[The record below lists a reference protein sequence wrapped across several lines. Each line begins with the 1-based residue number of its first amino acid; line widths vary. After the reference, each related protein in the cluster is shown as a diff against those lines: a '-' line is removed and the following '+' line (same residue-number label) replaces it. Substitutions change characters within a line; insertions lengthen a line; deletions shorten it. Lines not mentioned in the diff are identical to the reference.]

1 MEVSYFEASILLG
14 RSDPMLELKE
24 VSKSFYGKVIL
35 NNISFTVDHGEKAGI
50 IGSNGV
56 GKSTL
61 LKIIAG
67 QLHQDSG
74 EINTNASES
83 IGYLKQEFEILEEL
97 QSVTTFIKGYIGI
110 DKLEKRLNELQEEL
124 EGNESKIEEF
134 CAVQEK
140 YISLDG
146 YDFDYKLDNILNGLG
161 ILPDV
166 RERKIENLSGGQ
178 KSKIILAAVLLKGAD
193 LLLLDEPT
201 NNLDIRSIEWL
212 ESYLKSVNIPCLIV
226 SHDRRFLNAV
236 TTKTL
241 EINFFDRTLSSY
253 PGNYAQY
260 REFKV
265 TEEKRQLELYEAQ
278 QEQKK
283 ELRDSVRQKKDWA
296 SKGRKQGVKDN
307 DKYTRGYERDRS
319 SGLASKAKKIE
330 KQIEKLDKIERPRV
344 KKKLKININFSK
356 IKGSTLIHTEEL
368 ICGYP
373 DGFKTSPITLEVKF
387 GEKVIIIGENG
398 SGKSTFIKTLF
409 SSLEK
414 ISGTIE
420 IGTGLNIGYIS
431 QDTKID
437 TDQDLEHFVMSSIDE
452 EKLEDKSKVYTT
464 LAQFNFT
471 YEERQKKYAMLSP
484 GERTRAR
491 LAIFSLLDINALV
504 FDEPTNHLD
513 IEALESLE
521 EVISSFDGTV
531 IAISHDREFIGKV
544 HPDKMYK
551 MENGSLTKI

>member
-1 MEVSYFEASILLG
+1 
-14 RSDPMLELKE
+14 MLEHKE
-24 VSKSFYGKVIL
+24 VSKSFCGKVIL
-35 NNISFTVDHGEKAGI
+35 SNISFTVDYGEKAGI

-61 LKIIAG
+61 LKIIAR

-74 EINTNASES
+74 EINTNTLES
-83 IGYLKQEFEILEEL
+83 IGYLKQEFEIPEESL
-97 QSVTTFIKGYIGI
+97 SVTSFIKWYIGI

-124 EGNESKIEEF
+124 EKNESNIEEF

-140 YISLDG
+140 YIRLDG
-146 YDFDYKLDNILNGLG
+146 YNFDYKLDNILNGLG
-161 ILPDV
+161 ILPVV
-166 RERKIENLSGGQ
+166 RNKKIKDLSGGQ

-201 NNLDIRSIEWL
+201 NNLDIKSIVWL
-212 ESYLKSVNIPCLIV
+212 EGYLKSVNMPCLIV

-260 REFKV
+260 REFK
-265 TEEKRQLELYEAQ
+265 EAKEKRQLELYEAQ
-278 QEQKK
+278 QEKKK
-283 ELRDSVRQKKDWA
+283 ELQDSIRQKKDWA

-319 SGLASKAKKIE
+319 SGLASKARKIE

-356 IKGSTLIHTEEL
+356 IKGSTMIYAKEL

-373 DGFKTSPITLEVKF
+373 NGFKTSPITFDVKF
-387 GEKVIIIGENG
+387 GEKVIIVGENG

-409 SSLEK
+409 SNLEK
-414 ISGTIE
+414 ISGTMD

-437 TDQDLEHFVMSSIDE
+437 TDQDLEQFIIESIDE

-491 LAIFSLLDINALV
+491 LVIFSLLDINVLV

-513 IEALESLE
+513 IEALEALE

-531 IAISHDREFIGKV
+531 IAISHDREFIGRV
-544 HPDKMYK
+544 HPDKIYK
-551 MENGSLTKI
+551 MENGNLTKI

>member
-1 MEVSYFEASILLG
+1 
-14 RSDPMLELKE
+14 MLELKE
-24 VSKSFYGKVIL
+24 VSKSFGGKVIL
-35 NNISFTVDHGEKAGI
+35 SNISFTVDHGEKAGI

-61 LKIIAG
+61 LKIIAR

-74 EINTNASES
+74 EINTNTLES
-83 IGYLKQEFEILEEL
+83 IGYLKQEFEIPEESL
-97 QSVTTFIKGYIGI
+97 SVTSFIKWYIGI

-124 EGNESKIEEF
+124 EKNESNIEEF

-140 YISLDG
+140 YIRLDG
-146 YDFDYKLDNILNGLG
+146 YNFDYKLDNILNGLG
-161 ILPDV
+161 ILPVV
-166 RERKIENLSGGQ
+166 RNKKIKDLSGGQ

-201 NNLDIRSIEWL
+201 NNLDIKSIEWL
-212 ESYLKSVNIPCLIV
+212 EGYLKSVNMPCLIV

-260 REFKV
+260 REFK
-265 TEEKRQLELYEAQ
+265 EAKEKRQLELYEAQ
-278 QEQKK
+278 QEKKK
-283 ELRDSVRQKKDWA
+283 ELQDSIRQKKDWA

-319 SGLASKAKKIE
+319 SGLASKARKIE

-356 IKGSTLIHTEEL
+356 IKGSTMIYAKEL

-373 DGFKTSPITLEVKF
+373 NGFKTSPITFEVKF
-387 GEKVIIIGENG
+387 GEKVIIVGKNG

-409 SSLEK
+409 SNLEK
-414 ISGTIE
+414 ISGTMD

-437 TDQDLEHFVMSSIDE
+437 TDQDLEQFIIGSIDE

-491 LAIFSLLDINALV
+491 LVIFSLLDINVLV

-513 IEALESLE
+513 IEALEALE

-531 IAISHDREFIGKV
+531 MAISHDREFIGRV
-544 HPDKMYK
+544 HPDKIYK
-551 MENGSLTKI
+551 MDNGNLTKI

>member
-1 MEVSYFEASILLG
+1 
-14 RSDPMLELKE
+14 MLELKE
-24 VSKSFYGKVIL
+24 VSKSFCRKVIL
-35 NNISFTVDHGEKAGI
+35 SNISFTVDYGEKAGI

-61 LKIIAG
+61 LKIIAR

-74 EINTNASES
+74 EINTNTLES
-83 IGYLKQEFEILEEL
+83 IGYLKQEFEIPEESL
-97 QSVTTFIKGYIGI
+97 SVTSFIKWYIGI

-124 EGNESKIEEF
+124 EKNESNIEEF

-140 YISLDG
+140 YIRLDG
-146 YDFDYKLDNILNGLG
+146 YNFDYKLDNILNGLG
-161 ILPDV
+161 ILPVV
-166 RERKIENLSGGQ
+166 RNKKIKDLSGGQ

-201 NNLDIRSIEWL
+201 NNLDIKSIEWL
-212 ESYLKSVNIPCLIV
+212 EGYLKSVNMPCLIV

-260 REFKV
+260 REFK
-265 TEEKRQLELYEAQ
+265 EAKEKRQLELYEAQ
-278 QEQKK
+278 QEKKK
-283 ELRDSVRQKKDWA
+283 ELQDSIRQKKDWA

-319 SGLASKAKKIE
+319 SGLASKARKIE

-356 IKGSTLIHTEEL
+356 IKGSTMIYAKEL

-373 DGFKTSPITLEVKF
+373 NGFKTSPITFEVKF
-387 GEKVIIIGENG
+387 GEKVIIVGKNG

-409 SSLEK
+409 SNLEK
-414 ISGTIE
+414 ISGTMD

-437 TDQDLEHFVMSSIDE
+437 TDQDLEQFIIGSIDE

-491 LAIFSLLDINALV
+491 LVIFSLLDINVLV

-513 IEALESLE
+513 IEALEALE

-531 IAISHDREFIGKV
+531 IAISHDREFIGRV
-544 HPDKMYK
+544 HPDKIYK
-551 MENGSLTKI
+551 MDNGNLTKI

>member
-1 MEVSYFEASILLG
+1 
-14 RSDPMLELKE
+14 MLELKE
-24 VSKSFYGKVIL
+24 VSKSFCGKVIL
-35 NNISFTVDHGEKAGI
+35 SNISFTVDYGEKAGI

-61 LKIIAG
+61 LKIIAR

-74 EINTNASES
+74 EINTNTLES
-83 IGYLKQEFEILEEL
+83 IGYLKQEFEIPEESL
-97 QSVTTFIKGYIGI
+97 SVTSFIKWYIGI

-124 EGNESKIEEF
+124 EKNESNIEEF

-140 YISLDG
+140 YIRLDG
-146 YDFDYKLDNILNGLG
+146 YNFDYKLDNILNGLG
-161 ILPDV
+161 ILPVV
-166 RERKIENLSGGQ
+166 RNKKIKDLSGGQ

-201 NNLDIRSIEWL
+201 NNLDIKSIEWL
-212 ESYLKSVNIPCLIV
+212 EGYLKSVNMPCLIV

-260 REFKV
+260 REFK
-265 TEEKRQLELYEAQ
+265 EAKEKRQLELYEAQ
-278 QEQKK
+278 QEKKK
-283 ELRDSVRQKKDWA
+283 ELQDSIRQKKDWA

-319 SGLASKAKKIE
+319 SGLASKARKIE

-356 IKGSTLIHTEEL
+356 IKGSTMIYAKEL

-373 DGFKTSPITLEVKF
+373 NGFKTSPITFEVKF
-387 GEKVIIIGENG
+387 GEKVIIVGKNG

-409 SSLEK
+409 SNLEK
-414 ISGTIE
+414 ISGTMD

-437 TDQDLEHFVMSSIDE
+437 TDQDLEQFIIGSIDE

-491 LAIFSLLDINALV
+491 LVIFSLLDINVLV

-513 IEALESLE
+513 IEALEALE

-531 IAISHDREFIGKV
+531 IAISHDREFIGRV
-544 HPDKMYK
+544 HPDKIYK
-551 MENGSLTKI
+551 MDNGNLTKI

>member
-1 MEVSYFEASILLG
+1 
-14 RSDPMLELKE
+14 MLELKE
-24 VSKSFYGKVIL
+24 VSKSFCGKVIL
-35 NNISFTVDHGEKAGI
+35 SNISFTVDYGEKAGI

-61 LKIIAG
+61 LKIIAR

-74 EINTNASES
+74 EINTNTLES
-83 IGYLKQEFEILEEL
+83 IGYLKQEFEIPEESL
-97 QSVTTFIKGYIGI
+97 SVTSFIKWYIGI

-124 EGNESKIEEF
+124 EKNESNIEEF

-140 YISLDG
+140 YIRLDG
-146 YDFDYKLDNILNGLG
+146 YNFDYKLDNILNGLG
-161 ILPDV
+161 ILPVV
-166 RERKIENLSGGQ
+166 RNKKIKDLSGGQ

-201 NNLDIRSIEWL
+201 NNLDIKSIEWL
-212 ESYLKSVNIPCLIV
+212 EGYLKSVNMPCLIV

-260 REFKV
+260 REFK
-265 TEEKRQLELYEAQ
+265 EAKEKRQLELYEAQ
-278 QEQKK
+278 QEKKK
-283 ELRDSVRQKKDWA
+283 ELQDSIRQKKDWA

-319 SGLASKAKKIE
+319 SGLASKARKIE

-356 IKGSTLIHTEEL
+356 IKGSTMIYAKEL

-373 DGFKTSPITLEVKF
+373 NGFKTSPITFEVKF
-387 GEKVIIIGENG
+387 GEKVIIVGKNG

-409 SSLEK
+409 SNLEK
-414 ISGTIE
+414 ISGTMD

-437 TDQDLEHFVMSSIDE
+437 TDQDLEQFIIGSIDE

-471 YEERQKKYAMLSP
+471 YEDRQKKYAMLSP

-491 LAIFSLLDINALV
+491 LVIFSLLDINVLV

-513 IEALESLE
+513 IEALEALE

-531 IAISHDREFIGKV
+531 IAISHDREFIGRV
-544 HPDKMYK
+544 HPDKIYK
-551 MENGSLTKI
+551 MDNGNLTKI

>member
-1 MEVSYFEASILLG
+1 
-14 RSDPMLELKE
+14 MLELKD
-24 VSKSFYGKVIL
+24 VSKSFDGKVIL
-35 NNISFTVDHGEKAGI
+35 NNISFTIDYGEKAGL

-61 LKIIAG
+61 LKIIAR
-67 QLHQDSG
+67 QLYQDSG
-74 EINTNASES
+74 EVNTNNSEL
-83 IGYLKQEFEILEEL
+83 IGYFKQEFEIIEEY
-97 QSVTTFIKGYIGI
+97 QSVTEFIKRYIGI
-110 DKLEKRLNELQEEL
+110 DKLEKKLNELQEKL
-124 EGNESKIEEF
+124 EEDESKIEEF
-134 CAVQEK
+134 CDVQEK

-146 YDFDYKLDNILNGLG
+146 YNFDYKLDNILNGLG

-166 RERKIENLSGGQ
+166 REQKIKNLSGGQ

-212 ESYLKSVNIPCLIV
+212 ESYLKSVNMPCLIV

-241 EINFFDRTLSSY
+241 EINFFDRTISSY

-260 REFKV
+260 CEFKKS
-265 TEEKRQLELYEAQ
+265 EEKRQLELYNAQ
-278 QEQKK
+278 QEQTK
-283 ELRDSVRQKKDWA
+283 ELLDSVRQKKDWA
-296 SKGRKQGVKDN
+296 IKGRKQGVKDN
-307 DKYTRGYERDRS
+307 DKYTKGYERNRS
-319 SGLASKAKKIE
+319 KSLANKAKKIK
-330 KQIEKLDKIERPRV
+330 KQIEKIDIVERPKI

-356 IKGSTLIHTEEL
+356 IKGSTLIYTKEL

-373 DGFKTSPITLEVKF
+373 NGFKTSPITIEVKF

-409 SSLEK
+409 SDLKK
-414 ISGTIE
+414 ISGTME

-431 QDTKID
+431 QDTKIN
-437 TDQDLEHFVMSSIDE
+437 TDQDLEQFVMSFIDGKE
-452 EKLEDKSKVYTT
+452 IENKSKVYTT

-471 YEERQKKYAMLSP
+471 YEDRQKKYAMLSP

-491 LAIFSLLDINALV
+491 LVIFSLLDINVLV
-504 FDEPTNHLD
+504 LDEPTNHLD
-513 IEALESLE
+513 IEAIESLE
-521 EVISSFDGTV
+521 EVISFFEGTV

-544 HPDKMYK
+544 HPDKVYK
-551 MENGSLTKI
+551 MENGRLIKIK

>member
-1 MEVSYFEASILLG
+1 
-14 RSDPMLELKE
+14 MLELKN
-24 VSKSFYGKVIL
+24 VSKSFFGKAIL
-35 NNISFTVDHGEKAGI
+35 SNISFTVDYGEKAGI

-67 QLHQDSG
+67 QINQDSG
-74 EINTNASES
+74 EINTNNLES
-83 IGYLKQEFEILEEL
+83 IGYLKQEFENLEES
-97 QSVTTFIKGYIGI
+97 QSVISFIKVYIGI
-110 DKLEKRLNELQEEL
+110 DKLETRLNELQGEL
-124 EGNESKIEEF
+124 EKDESKIEEF

-146 YDFDYKLDNILNGLG
+146 YNFDYKLDNILNGLG
-161 ILPDV
+161 ILPAV
-166 RERKIENLSGGQ
+166 RNRQIKNLSGGQ
-178 KSKIILAAVLLKGAD
+178 KSKIILAAVLLKSPE

-212 ESYLKSVNIPCLIV
+212 EGYLKSIDMPCLIV

-241 EINFFDRTLSSY
+241 EINSFDRTLTSY

-260 REFKV
+260 REFKEV
-265 TEEKRQLELYEAQ
+265 KEKRQIELYEAQ

-283 ELRDSVRQKKDWA
+283 ELRDSVKQKKDWA

-330 KQIEKLDKIERPRV
+330 KQIEKLDKVERPRV
-344 KKKLKININFSK
+344 KEKLKININFSK
-356 IKGSTLIHTEEL
+356 IKGSILIYTKEL
-368 ICGYP
+368 VCGYHN
-373 DGFKTSPITLEVKF
+373 GFKTSPITLEVKF
-387 GEKVIIIGENG
+387 GEKVVITGENG

-409 SSLEK
+409 SGLER
-414 ISGTIE
+414 ISGTME

-431 QDTKID
+431 QNTKID
-437 TDQDLEHFVMSSIDE
+437 TDQDLEQFVISSINE
-452 EKLEDKSKVYTT
+452 EQLEDKSKVYTT

-471 YEERQKKYAMLSP
+471 YDERHKKYSILSP

-521 EVISSFDGTV
+521 EVISSFQGTV
-531 IAISHDREFIGKV
+531 IAISHDREFISKV
-544 HPDKMYK
+544 HPDKIYK
-551 MENGSLTKI
+551 MENGSLTKL

>member
-1 MEVSYFEASILLG
+1 
-14 RSDPMLELKE
+14 MLELKE
-24 VSKSFYGKVIL
+24 VSKSFCGEVIL
-35 NNISFTVDHGEKAGI
+35 SNISFTVDYGEKAGI

-61 LKIIAG
+61 LKIIAR

-74 EINTNASES
+74 EINTNTLES
-83 IGYLKQEFEILEEL
+83 IGYLKQEFEILEESM
-97 QSVTTFIKGYIGI
+97 SVTSFIKGYIGI

-124 EGNESKIEEF
+124 EKNESNIDEF

-140 YISLDG
+140 YIRVDG
-146 YDFDYKLDNILNGLG
+146 YNFDYKLDNILNGLG
-161 ILPDV
+161 ILPVV
-166 RERKIENLSGGQ
+166 RNKKIKDLSGGQ

-201 NNLDIRSIEWL
+201 NNLDIKSIEWL
-212 ESYLKSVNIPCLIV
+212 EGYLKSVNMPCLIV

-260 REFKV
+260 REFK
-265 TEEKRQLELYEAQ
+265 EAKEKRQLELYEAQ
-278 QEQKK
+278 QEKKK
-283 ELRDSVRQKKDWA
+283 ELQDSIRQKKDWA

-319 SGLASKAKKIE
+319 SGLASKARKIE

-356 IKGSTLIHTEEL
+356 IKGSTMIYAKEL

-373 DGFKTSPITLEVKF
+373 NGFKTSPITFDVKF
-387 GEKVIIIGENG
+387 GEKVIIVGENG

-409 SSLEK
+409 SNLEK
-414 ISGTIE
+414 ISGTMD

-437 TDQDLEHFVMSSIDE
+437 TDQDLEQFIIESIDE

-491 LAIFSLLDINALV
+491 LVIFSLLDINVLV

-513 IEALESLE
+513 IEALEALE

-531 IAISHDREFIGKV
+531 IAISHDREFIGRV
-544 HPDKMYK
+544 HPDKIYK
-551 MENGSLTKI
+551 MENGNLTKI

>member
-1 MEVSYFEASILLG
+1 
-14 RSDPMLELKE
+14 MLELKE
-24 VSKSFYGKVIL
+24 VSKSFCGKVIL
-35 NNISFTVDHGEKAGI
+35 SNISFTVDYGEKAGI

-61 LKIIAG
+61 LKIIAR

-74 EINTNASES
+74 EINTNTLES
-83 IGYLKQEFEILEEL
+83 IGYLKQEFEIPEESL
-97 QSVTTFIKGYIGI
+97 SVTSFIKWYIGI

-124 EGNESKIEEF
+124 EKNESNIEEF

-140 YISLDG
+140 YIRLDG
-146 YDFDYKLDNILNGLG
+146 YNFDYKLDNILNGLG
-161 ILPDV
+161 ILPVV
-166 RERKIENLSGGQ
+166 RNKKIKDLSGGQ

-201 NNLDIRSIEWL
+201 NNLDIKSIEWL
-212 ESYLKSVNIPCLIV
+212 EGYLKSVNMPCLIV

-260 REFKV
+260 REFK
-265 TEEKRQLELYEAQ
+265 EAKERRQLELYEAQ
-278 QEQKK
+278 QEKKK
-283 ELRDSVRQKKDWA
+283 ELQDSIRQKKDWA

-319 SGLASKAKKIE
+319 SGLASKARKIE

-356 IKGSTLIHTEEL
+356 IKGSTMIYAKEL

-373 DGFKTSPITLEVKF
+373 NGFKTSPITFDVKF
-387 GEKVIIIGENG
+387 GEKVIIVGENG

-409 SSLEK
+409 SNLEK
-414 ISGTIE
+414 ISGTMD

-437 TDQDLEHFVMSSIDE
+437 TDQDLEQFIIESIDE

-491 LAIFSLLDINALV
+491 LVIFSLLDINVLV

-513 IEALESLE
+513 IEALEALE

-531 IAISHDREFIGKV
+531 IAISHDREFIGRV
-544 HPDKMYK
+544 HPDKIYK
-551 MENGSLTKI
+551 MENGNLTKI

>member
-1 MEVSYFEASILLG
+1 
-14 RSDPMLELKE
+14 MLELKE
-24 VSKSFYGKVIL
+24 VSKSFCGKVIL
-35 NNISFTVDHGEKAGI
+35 SNISFTVDYGEKAGI

-61 LKIIAG
+61 LKIIAR

-74 EINTNASES
+74 EINTNTLES
-83 IGYLKQEFEILEEL
+83 IGYLKQEFEIPEESL
-97 QSVTTFIKGYIGI
+97 SVTSFIKWYIGI

-124 EGNESKIEEF
+124 EKNESNIEEF

-140 YISLDG
+140 YIRLDG
-146 YDFDYKLDNILNGLG
+146 YNFDYKLDNILNGLG
-161 ILPDV
+161 ILPVV
-166 RERKIENLSGGQ
+166 RNKKIKDLSGGQ

-201 NNLDIRSIEWL
+201 NNLDIKSIEWL
-212 ESYLKSVNIPCLIV
+212 EGYLKSVNMPCLIV

-260 REFKV
+260 REFK
-265 TEEKRQLELYEAQ
+265 EAKEKRQLELYEAQ
-278 QEQKK
+278 QEKKK
-283 ELRDSVRQKKDWA
+283 ELQDSIRQKKDWA

-319 SGLASKAKKIE
+319 SGLASKARKIE

-356 IKGSTLIHTEEL
+356 IKGSTMIYAKEL

-373 DGFKTSPITLEVKF
+373 NGFKTSPITFEVKF
-387 GEKVIIIGENG
+387 GEKVIIVGKNG

-409 SSLEK
+409 SNIEK
-414 ISGTIE
+414 ISGTMD

-437 TDQDLEHFVMSSIDE
+437 TDQDLEQFIIGSIDE

-491 LAIFSLLDINALV
+491 LVIFSLLDINVLV

-513 IEALESLE
+513 IEALEALE

-531 IAISHDREFIGKV
+531 IAISHDREFIGRV
-544 HPDKMYK
+544 HPDKIYK
-551 MENGSLTKI
+551 MDNGNLTKI

>member
-1 MEVSYFEASILLG
+1 
-14 RSDPMLELKE
+14 MLELKE
-24 VSKSFYGKVIL
+24 VSKSFCGKVIL
-35 NNISFTVDHGEKAGI
+35 SNISFTVDYGEKAGI

-61 LKIIAG
+61 LKIIAR

-74 EINTNASES
+74 EINTNTLES
-83 IGYLKQEFEILEEL
+83 IGYLKQEFEIPEESL
-97 QSVTTFIKGYIGI
+97 SVTSFIKWYIGI

-124 EGNESKIEEF
+124 EKNESNIEEF

-140 YISLDG
+140 YIRLDG
-146 YDFDYKLDNILNGLG
+146 YNFDYKLDNILNGLG
-161 ILPDV
+161 ILPVV
-166 RERKIENLSGGQ
+166 RNKKIKDLSGGQ

-201 NNLDIRSIEWL
+201 NNLDIKSIEWL
-212 ESYLKSVNIPCLIV
+212 EGYLKSVNMPCLIV

-260 REFKV
+260 REFK
-265 TEEKRQLELYEAQ
+265 EAKEKRQLELYEAQ
-278 QEQKK
+278 QEKKK
-283 ELRDSVRQKKDWA
+283 ELQDSIRQKKDWA

-319 SGLASKAKKIE
+319 SGLASKARKIE

-356 IKGSTLIHTEEL
+356 IKGSTMIYAKEL

-373 DGFKTSPITLEVKF
+373 NGFKTSPITFDVKF
-387 GEKVIIIGENG
+387 GEKVIIVGENG

-409 SSLEK
+409 SNLEK
-414 ISGTIE
+414 ISGTMD

-437 TDQDLEHFVMSSIDE
+437 TDQDLEQFIIESIDE

-491 LAIFSLLDINALV
+491 LVIFSLLDINVLV

-513 IEALESLE
+513 IEALEALE

-531 IAISHDREFIGKV
+531 IAISHDREFIGRV
-544 HPDKMYK
+544 HPDKIYK
-551 MENGSLTKI
+551 MDNGNLTKI

>member
-1 MEVSYFEASILLG
+1 
-14 RSDPMLELKE
+14 MLELKE
-24 VSKSFYGKVIL
+24 VSKSFCGKVIL
-35 NNISFTVDHGEKAGI
+35 SNISFTVDYGEKAGI

-61 LKIIAG
+61 LKIIAR

-74 EINTNASES
+74 EINTNTLES
-83 IGYLKQEFEILEEL
+83 IGYLKQEFEIPEESL
-97 QSVTTFIKGYIGI
+97 SVTSFIKWYIGI

-124 EGNESKIEEF
+124 EKNESNIEEF

-140 YISLDG
+140 YIRLDG
-146 YDFDYKLDNILNGLG
+146 YNFDYKLDNILNGLG
-161 ILPDV
+161 ILPVV
-166 RERKIENLSGGQ
+166 RNKKIKDLSGGQ

-201 NNLDIRSIEWL
+201 NNLDIKSIEWL
-212 ESYLKSVNIPCLIV
+212 EGYLKSVNMPCLIV

-260 REFKV
+260 REFK
-265 TEEKRQLELYEAQ
+265 EAKEKRQLELYEAQ
-278 QEQKK
+278 QEKKK
-283 ELRDSVRQKKDWA
+283 ELQDSIGQKKDWA

-319 SGLASKAKKIE
+319 SGLASKARKIE

-356 IKGSTLIHTEEL
+356 IKGSTMIYAKEL

-373 DGFKTSPITLEVKF
+373 NGFKTSPITFEVKF
-387 GEKVIIIGENG
+387 GEKVIIVGKNG

-409 SSLEK
+409 SNLEK
-414 ISGTIE
+414 ISGTMD

-437 TDQDLEHFVMSSIDE
+437 TDQDLEQFIIGSIDE

-491 LAIFSLLDINALV
+491 LVIFSLLDINVLV

-513 IEALESLE
+513 IEALEALE

-531 IAISHDREFIGKV
+531 IAISHDREFIGRV
-544 HPDKMYK
+544 HPDKIYK
-551 MENGSLTKI
+551 MDNGNLTKI

>member
-1 MEVSYFEASILLG
+1 
-14 RSDPMLELKE
+14 MLELKE
-24 VSKSFYGKVIL
+24 VSKSFGGKVIL
-35 NNISFTVDHGEKAGI
+35 SNISFTVDHGEKAGI

-61 LKIIAG
+61 LKIIAR

-74 EINTNASES
+74 EINTNTLES
-83 IGYLKQEFEILEEL
+83 IGYLKQEFEIPEESL
-97 QSVTTFIKGYIGI
+97 SVTSFIKWYIGI

-124 EGNESKIEEF
+124 EKNESNIEEF

-140 YISLDG
+140 YIRLDG
-146 YDFDYKLDNILNGLG
+146 YNFDYKLDNILNGLG
-161 ILPDV
+161 ILPVV
-166 RERKIENLSGGQ
+166 RNKKIKDLSGGQ

-201 NNLDIRSIEWL
+201 NNLDIKSIEWL
-212 ESYLKSVNIPCLIV
+212 EGYLKSVNMPCLIV

-260 REFKV
+260 REFK
-265 TEEKRQLELYEAQ
+265 EAKEKRQLELYEAQ
-278 QEQKK
+278 QEKKK
-283 ELRDSVRQKKDWA
+283 ELQDSIRQKKDWA

-319 SGLASKAKKIE
+319 SGLASKARKIE

-356 IKGSTLIHTEEL
+356 IKGSTMIYAKEL

-373 DGFKTSPITLEVKF
+373 NGFKTSPITFEVKF
-387 GEKVIIIGENG
+387 GEKVIIVGKNG

-409 SSLEK
+409 SNLEK
-414 ISGTIE
+414 ISGTMD

-437 TDQDLEHFVMSSIDE
+437 TDQDLEQFIIGSIDE

-491 LAIFSLLDINALV
+491 LVIFSLLDINVLV

-513 IEALESLE
+513 IEALEALE

-531 IAISHDREFIGKV
+531 IAISHDREFIGRV
-544 HPDKMYK
+544 HPDKIYK
-551 MENGSLTKI
+551 MDNGNLTKI

>member
-1 MEVSYFEASILLG
+1 
-14 RSDPMLELKE
+14 MLELKE
-24 VSKSFYGKVIL
+24 VSKSFCGKVIL
-35 NNISFTVDHGEKAGI
+35 SNISFTVDYGEKAGI

-61 LKIIAG
+61 LKIIAR

-74 EINTNASES
+74 EINTNTLES
-83 IGYLKQEFEILEEL
+83 IGYLKQEFEIPEESL
-97 QSVTTFIKGYIGI
+97 SVTSFIKWYIGI

-124 EGNESKIEEF
+124 EKNESNIEEF

-140 YISLDG
+140 YIRLDG
-146 YDFDYKLDNILNGLG
+146 YNFDYKLDNILNGLG
-161 ILPDV
+161 ILPVV
-166 RERKIENLSGGQ
+166 RNKKIKDLSGGQ

-201 NNLDIRSIEWL
+201 NNLDIKSIEWL
-212 ESYLKSVNIPCLIV
+212 EGYLKSVNMPCLIV

-260 REFKV
+260 REFK
-265 TEEKRQLELYEAQ
+265 EAKEKRQLELYEAQ
-278 QEQKK
+278 QEKKK
-283 ELRDSVRQKKDWA
+283 ELQDSIRQKKDWA

-319 SGLASKAKKIE
+319 SGLAGKARKIE

-356 IKGSTLIHTEEL
+356 IKGSTMIYAKEL

-373 DGFKTSPITLEVKF
+373 NGFKTSPITFEVKF
-387 GEKVIIIGENG
+387 GEKVIIVGKNG

-409 SSLEK
+409 SNLEK
-414 ISGTIE
+414 ISGTMD

-437 TDQDLEHFVMSSIDE
+437 TDQDLEQFIIGSIDE

-491 LAIFSLLDINALV
+491 LVIFSLLDINVLV

-513 IEALESLE
+513 IEALEALE

-531 IAISHDREFIGKV
+531 IAISHDREFIGRV
-544 HPDKMYK
+544 HPDKIYK
-551 MENGSLTKI
+551 MDNGNLTKI

>member
-1 MEVSYFEASILLG
+1 
-14 RSDPMLELKE
+14 MLELKE
-24 VSKSFYGKVIL
+24 VSKSFGGKVIL
-35 NNISFTVDHGEKAGI
+35 SNISFTVDYGEKAGI

-61 LKIIAG
+61 LKIIAR

-74 EINTNASES
+74 EINTNTLES
-83 IGYLKQEFEILEEL
+83 IGYLKQEFEIPEESL
-97 QSVTTFIKGYIGI
+97 SVTSFIKWYIGI

-124 EGNESKIEEF
+124 EKNESNIEEF

-140 YISLDG
+140 YIRLDG
-146 YDFDYKLDNILNGLG
+146 YNFDYKLDNILNGLG
-161 ILPDV
+161 ILPVV
-166 RERKIENLSGGQ
+166 RNKKIKDLSGGQ

-201 NNLDIRSIEWL
+201 NNLDIKSIEWL
-212 ESYLKSVNIPCLIV
+212 EGYLKSVNMPCLIV

-260 REFKV
+260 REFK
-265 TEEKRQLELYEAQ
+265 EAKEKRQLELYEAQ
-278 QEQKK
+278 QEKKK
-283 ELRDSVRQKKDWA
+283 ELQDSIRQKKDWA

-319 SGLASKAKKIE
+319 SGLASKARKIE

-356 IKGSTLIHTEEL
+356 IKGSTMIYAKEL

-373 DGFKTSPITLEVKF
+373 NGFKTSPITFEVKF
-387 GEKVIIIGENG
+387 GEKVIIVGKNG

-409 SSLEK
+409 SNLEK
-414 ISGTIE
+414 ISGTMD

-437 TDQDLEHFVMSSIDE
+437 TDQDLEQFIIGSIDE

-491 LAIFSLLDINALV
+491 LVIFSLLDINVLV

-513 IEALESLE
+513 IEALEALE

-531 IAISHDREFIGKV
+531 IAISHDREFIGRV
-544 HPDKMYK
+544 HPDKIYK
-551 MENGSLTKI
+551 MDNGNLTKI

>member
-1 MEVSYFEASILLG
+1 
-14 RSDPMLELKE
+14 MLELKE
-24 VSKSFYGKVIL
+24 VSKSFCGKVIL
-35 NNISFTVDHGEKAGI
+35 SNISFTVDYGEKAGI

-61 LKIIAG
+61 LKIIAR

-74 EINTNASES
+74 EINTNTLES
-83 IGYLKQEFEILEEL
+83 IGYLKQEFEIPEESL
-97 QSVTTFIKGYIGI
+97 SVTSFIKWYIGI

-124 EGNESKIEEF
+124 EKNESNIEEF

-140 YISLDG
+140 YIRLDG
-146 YDFDYKLDNILNGLG
+146 YNFDYKLDNILNGLG
-161 ILPDV
+161 ILPVV
-166 RERKIENLSGGQ
+166 RNKKIKDLSGGQ
-178 KSKIILAAVLLKGAD
+178 KSKIILAAVLLKGTD

-201 NNLDIRSIEWL
+201 NNLDIKSIEWL
-212 ESYLKSVNIPCLIV
+212 EGYLKSVNMPCLIV

-260 REFKV
+260 REFK
-265 TEEKRQLELYEAQ
+265 EAKEKRQLELYEAQ
-278 QEQKK
+278 QEKKK
-283 ELRDSVRQKKDWA
+283 ELQDSIRQKKDWA

-319 SGLASKAKKIE
+319 SGLASKARKIE

-356 IKGSTLIHTEEL
+356 IKGSTMIYAKEL

-373 DGFKTSPITLEVKF
+373 NGFKTSPITFEVKF
-387 GEKVIIIGENG
+387 GEKVIIVGKNG

-409 SSLEK
+409 SNLEK
-414 ISGTIE
+414 ISGTMD

-437 TDQDLEHFVMSSIDE
+437 TDQDLEQFIIGSIDE

-491 LAIFSLLDINALV
+491 LVIFSLLDINVLV

-513 IEALESLE
+513 IEALEALE

-531 IAISHDREFIGKV
+531 IAISHDREFIGRV
-544 HPDKMYK
+544 HPDKIYK
-551 MENGSLTKI
+551 MDNGNLTKI

>member
-1 MEVSYFEASILLG
+1 
-14 RSDPMLELKE
+14 MLELKE
-24 VSKSFYGKVIL
+24 VSKSFCGKVIL
-35 NNISFTVDHGEKAGI
+35 SNISFTVDYGEKAGI

-61 LKIIAG
+61 LKIIAR

-74 EINTNASES
+74 EINTNTLES
-83 IGYLKQEFEILEEL
+83 IGYLKQEFEIPEESL
-97 QSVTTFIKGYIGI
+97 SVTSFIKWYIGI

-124 EGNESKIEEF
+124 EKNESNIEEF

-140 YISLDG
+140 YIRLDG
-146 YDFDYKLDNILNGLG
+146 YNFDYKLDNILNGLG
-161 ILPDV
+161 ILPV
-166 RERKIENLSGGQ
+166 ARNKKIKDLSGGQ

-201 NNLDIRSIEWL
+201 NNLDIKSIEWL
-212 ESYLKSVNIPCLIV
+212 EGYLKSVNMPCLIV

-260 REFKV
+260 REFK
-265 TEEKRQLELYEAQ
+265 EAKEKRQLELYEAQ
-278 QEQKK
+278 QEKKK
-283 ELRDSVRQKKDWA
+283 ELQDSIRQKKDWA

-319 SGLASKAKKIE
+319 SGLASKARKIE

-356 IKGSTLIHTEEL
+356 IKGSTMIYAKEL

-373 DGFKTSPITLEVKF
+373 NGFKTSPITFDVKF
-387 GEKVIIIGENG
+387 GEKVIIVGENG

-409 SSLEK
+409 SNLEK
-414 ISGTIE
+414 ISGTMD

-437 TDQDLEHFVMSSIDE
+437 TDQDLEQFIIESIDE

-491 LAIFSLLDINALV
+491 LVIFSLLDINVLV

-513 IEALESLE
+513 IEALEALE

-531 IAISHDREFIGKV
+531 IAISHDREFIGRV
-544 HPDKMYK
+544 HPDKIYK
-551 MENGSLTKI
+551 MENGNLTKI

>member
-1 MEVSYFEASILLG
+1 
-14 RSDPMLELKE
+14 MLELKE
-24 VSKSFYGKVIL
+24 VSKSFCGKVIL
-35 NNISFTVDHGEKAGI
+35 SNISFSVDYGEKAGI

-61 LKIIAG
+61 LKIIAR

-74 EINTNASES
+74 EINTNTLES
-83 IGYLKQEFEILEEL
+83 IGYLKQEFEIPEESL
-97 QSVTTFIKGYIGI
+97 SVTSFIKWYIGI

-124 EGNESKIEEF
+124 EKNESNIEEF

-140 YISLDG
+140 YIRLDG
-146 YDFDYKLDNILNGLG
+146 YNFDYKLDNILNGLG
-161 ILPDV
+161 ILPVV
-166 RERKIENLSGGQ
+166 RNKKIKDLSGGQ

-201 NNLDIRSIEWL
+201 NNLDIKSIEWL
-212 ESYLKSVNIPCLIV
+212 EGYLKSVNMPCLIV

-260 REFKV
+260 REFK
-265 TEEKRQLELYEAQ
+265 EAKEKRQLELYEAQ
-278 QEQKK
+278 QEKKK
-283 ELRDSVRQKKDWA
+283 ELQDSIRQKKDWA

-319 SGLASKAKKIE
+319 SGLASKARKIE

-356 IKGSTLIHTEEL
+356 IKGSTMIYAKEL

-373 DGFKTSPITLEVKF
+373 NGFKTSPITFEVKF
-387 GEKVIIIGENG
+387 GEKVIIVGKNG

-409 SSLEK
+409 SNLEK
-414 ISGTIE
+414 ISGTMD

-437 TDQDLEHFVMSSIDE
+437 TDQDLEQFIIGSIDE

-471 YEERQKKYAMLSP
+471 YEERQKKYEMLSP

-491 LAIFSLLDINALV
+491 LVIFSLLDINVLV

-513 IEALESLE
+513 IEALEALE

-531 IAISHDREFIGKV
+531 IAISHDREFIGRV
-544 HPDKMYK
+544 HPDKIYK
-551 MENGSLTKI
+551 MDNGNLTKI

>member
-1 MEVSYFEASILLG
+1 
-14 RSDPMLELKE
+14 MLELKE
-24 VSKSFYGKVIL
+24 VSKSFGGKVIL
-35 NNISFTVDHGEKAGI
+35 SNISFTVDHGEKAGI

-61 LKIIAG
+61 LKIIAR

-74 EINTNASES
+74 EINTNTLES
-83 IGYLKQEFEILEEL
+83 IGYLKQEFEIPEESL
-97 QSVTTFIKGYIGI
+97 SVTSFIKWYIGI

-124 EGNESKIEEF
+124 EKNESNIEEF

-140 YISLDG
+140 YIRLDG
-146 YDFDYKLDNILNGLG
+146 YNFDYKLDNILNGLG
-161 ILPDV
+161 ILPVV
-166 RERKIENLSGGQ
+166 RNKKIKDLSGGQ

-201 NNLDIRSIEWL
+201 NNLDIKSIEWL
-212 ESYLKSVNIPCLIV
+212 EGYLKSVNMPCLIV

-260 REFKV
+260 REFK
-265 TEEKRQLELYEAQ
+265 EAKEKRQLELYEAQ
-278 QEQKK
+278 QEKKK
-283 ELRDSVRQKKDWA
+283 ELQDSIRQKKDWA

-319 SGLASKAKKIE
+319 RGLASKARKIE

-356 IKGSTLIHTEEL
+356 IKGSTMIYAKEL

-373 DGFKTSPITLEVKF
+373 NGFKTSPITFEVKF
-387 GEKVIIIGENG
+387 GEKVIIVGKNG

-409 SSLEK
+409 SNLEK
-414 ISGTIE
+414 ISGTMD

-437 TDQDLEHFVMSSIDE
+437 TDQDLEQFIIGSIDE

-471 YEERQKKYAMLSP
+471 YEERQKNMQC
-484 GERTRAR
+484 
-491 LAIFSLLDINALV
+491 
-504 FDEPTNHLD
+504 
-513 IEALESLE
+513 
-521 EVISSFDGTV
+521 
-531 IAISHDREFIGKV
+531 
-544 HPDKMYK
+544 
-551 MENGSLTKI
+551 

>member
-1 MEVSYFEASILLG
+1 
-14 RSDPMLELKE
+14 MLELKE
-24 VSKSFYGKVIL
+24 VSKSFCGKVIL
-35 NNISFTVDHGEKAGI
+35 SNISFTVDYGEKAGI

-61 LKIIAG
+61 LKIIAR

-74 EINTNASES
+74 EINTNTLES
-83 IGYLKQEFEILEEL
+83 IGYLKQEFEIPEESL
-97 QSVTTFIKGYIGI
+97 SVTSFIKWYIGI

-124 EGNESKIEEF
+124 EKNESNIEEF

-140 YISLDG
+140 YIRLDG
-146 YDFDYKLDNILNGLG
+146 YNFDYKLDNILNGLG
-161 ILPDV
+161 ILPVV
-166 RERKIENLSGGQ
+166 RNKKIKDLSGGQ

-201 NNLDIRSIEWL
+201 NNLDIKSIEWL
-212 ESYLKSVNIPCLIV
+212 EGYLKSVNMPCLIV

-260 REFKV
+260 REFK
-265 TEEKRQLELYEAQ
+265 EAKEKRQLELYEAQ
-278 QEQKK
+278 QEKKK
-283 ELRDSVRQKKDWA
+283 ELQDSIRQKKDWA

-319 SGLASKAKKIE
+319 SGLANKARKIE

-356 IKGSTLIHTEEL
+356 IKGSTMIYAKEL

-373 DGFKTSPITLEVKF
+373 NEFKTSPITFEVKF
-387 GEKVIIIGENG
+387 GEKVIIVGKNG

-409 SSLEK
+409 SNLEK
-414 ISGTIE
+414 ISGTMD

-437 TDQDLEHFVMSSIDE
+437 TDQDLEQFIIGSIDE

-491 LAIFSLLDINALV
+491 LVIFSLLDINVLV

-513 IEALESLE
+513 IEALEALE

-531 IAISHDREFIGKV
+531 IAISHDREFIGRV
-544 HPDKMYK
+544 HPDKIYK
-551 MENGSLTKI
+551 MDNGNLTKI

>member
-1 MEVSYFEASILLG
+1 
-14 RSDPMLELKE
+14 MLELKE
-24 VSKSFYGKVIL
+24 VSKSFCGKVIL
-35 NNISFTVDHGEKAGI
+35 SNISFSVDYGEKAGI

-61 LKIIAG
+61 LKIIAR

-74 EINTNASES
+74 EINTNTLES
-83 IGYLKQEFEILEEL
+83 IGYLKQEFEIPEESL
-97 QSVTTFIKGYIGI
+97 SVTSFIKWYIGI

-124 EGNESKIEEF
+124 EKNESNIEEF

-140 YISLDG
+140 YIRLDG
-146 YDFDYKLDNILNGLG
+146 YNFDYKLDNILNGLG
-161 ILPDV
+161 ILPVV
-166 RERKIENLSGGQ
+166 RNKKIKDLSGGQ

-201 NNLDIRSIEWL
+201 NNLDIKSIEWL
-212 ESYLKSVNIPCLIV
+212 EGYLKSVNMPCLIV

-260 REFKV
+260 REFK
-265 TEEKRQLELYEAQ
+265 EAKEKRQLELYEAQ
-278 QEQKK
+278 QEKKK
-283 ELRDSVRQKKDWA
+283 ELQDSIRQKKDWA

-319 SGLASKAKKIE
+319 SGLASKARKIE
-330 KQIEKLDKIERPRV
+330 KQIEKLDKIERPRA

-356 IKGSTLIHTEEL
+356 IKGSTMIYAKEL

-373 DGFKTSPITLEVKF
+373 NGFKTSPITFEVKF
-387 GEKVIIIGENG
+387 GEKVIIVGKNG

-409 SSLEK
+409 SNLEK
-414 ISGTIE
+414 ISGTMD

-437 TDQDLEHFVMSSIDE
+437 TDQDLEQFIIGSIDE

-471 YEERQKKYAMLSP
+471 YEERQKKYEMLSP

-491 LAIFSLLDINALV
+491 LVIFSLLDINVLV

-513 IEALESLE
+513 IEALEALE

-531 IAISHDREFIGKV
+531 IAISHDREFIGRV
-544 HPDKMYK
+544 HPDKIYK
-551 MENGSLTKI
+551 MDNGNLTKI

>member
-1 MEVSYFEASILLG
+1 
-14 RSDPMLELKE
+14 MLELKE
-24 VSKSFYGKVIL
+24 VSKSFGGKVIL
-35 NNISFTVDHGEKAGI
+35 SNISFTVDYGEKAGI

-61 LKIIAG
+61 LKIIAR

-74 EINTNASES
+74 EINTNTLES
-83 IGYLKQEFEILEEL
+83 IGYLKQEFEIPEESL
-97 QSVTTFIKGYIGI
+97 SVTSFIKWYIGI

-124 EGNESKIEEF
+124 EKNESNIEEF

-140 YISLDG
+140 YIRLDG
-146 YDFDYKLDNILNGLG
+146 YNFDYKLDNILNGLG
-161 ILPDV
+161 ILPVV
-166 RERKIENLSGGQ
+166 RNKKIKDLSGGQ

-201 NNLDIRSIEWL
+201 NNLDIKSIEWL
-212 ESYLKSVNIPCLIV
+212 EGYLKSVNMPCLIV

-260 REFKV
+260 REFK
-265 TEEKRQLELYEAQ
+265 EAKEKRQLELYEAQ
-278 QEQKK
+278 QEKKK
-283 ELRDSVRQKKDWA
+283 ELQDSIRQKKDWA

-319 SGLASKAKKIE
+319 SGLASKARKIE

-356 IKGSTLIHTEEL
+356 IKGSTMIYAKEL

-373 DGFKTSPITLEVKF
+373 NGFKTSPITFEVKF
-387 GEKVIIIGENG
+387 GEKVIIVGKNG

-409 SSLEK
+409 SNLEK
-414 ISGTIE
+414 ISGTMD

-437 TDQDLEHFVMSSIDE
+437 TDQDLEQFIIGSIDE

-491 LAIFSLLDINALV
+491 LVIFSLLDINVLV

-513 IEALESLE
+513 IEALEALE
-521 EVISSFDGTV
+521 EVISFFDGTV
-531 IAISHDREFIGKV
+531 IAISHDREFIGRV
-544 HPDKMYK
+544 HPDKIYK
-551 MENGSLTKI
+551 MDNGNLTKI

>member
-1 MEVSYFEASILLG
+1 
-14 RSDPMLELKE
+14 MLELKD
-24 VSKSFYGKVIL
+24 VSKSFGGKVIL
-35 NNISFTVDHGEKAGI
+35 SNISFTVDYGEKAGI

-74 EINTNASES
+74 EINTNAFES
-83 IGYLKQEFEILEEL
+83 IGYFKQEFEILEEC
-97 QSVTTFIKGYIGI
+97 QSVMTFIKGYIGI
-110 DKLEKRLNELQEEL
+110 DKLEKKLNELQAEL
-124 EGNESKIEEF
+124 EEDESKIEEF

-140 YISLDG
+140 YISIDG
-146 YDFDYKLDNILNGLG
+146 YNFDYKLDNILNGLG
-161 ILPDV
+161 IFPDV
-166 RERKIENLSGGQ
+166 RNRKIKKLSGGQ

-212 ESYLKSVNIPCLIV
+212 ETYLRSVNIPCLIV

-236 TTKTL
+236 TTKTF

-260 REFKV
+260 REFKEV
-265 TEEKRQLELYEAQ
+265 EEKRQLELYEAQ

-283 ELRDSVRQKKDWA
+283 ELLDSVRQKKDWA

-344 KKKLKININFSK
+344 KKKLKININFSR
-356 IKGSTLIHTEEL
+356 IKGSTLIYTKEL

-373 DGFKTSPITLEVKF
+373 NGFKTSPITLEVNF

-409 SSLEK
+409 SGLEK
-414 ISGTIE
+414 ISGTME
-420 IGTGLNIGYIS
+420 IGTGINIGYIS

-437 TDQDLEHFVMSSIDE
+437 TDQNLEQFVMSSIDE

-484 GERTRAR
+484 GERTRAL
-491 LAIFSLLDINALV
+491 LAIFSLLDINVLV

-531 IAISHDREFIGKV
+531 IAICHDREFIGKV

-551 MENGSLTKI
+551 MENGTLTKV

>member
-1 MEVSYFEASILLG
+1 
-14 RSDPMLELKE
+14 MLELKE
-24 VSKSFYGKVIL
+24 VSKSFGGKVIL
-35 NNISFTVDHGEKAGI
+35 SNISFTVDHGEKACI

-61 LKIIAG
+61 LKIIAR

-74 EINTNASES
+74 EINTNTLES
-83 IGYLKQEFEILEEL
+83 IGYLKQEFEIPEESL
-97 QSVTTFIKGYIGI
+97 SVTSFIKWYIGI

-124 EGNESKIEEF
+124 EKNESNIEEF

-140 YISLDG
+140 YIRLDG
-146 YDFDYKLDNILNGLG
+146 YNFDYKLDNILNGLG
-161 ILPDV
+161 ILPVV
-166 RERKIENLSGGQ
+166 RNKKIKDLSGGQ

-201 NNLDIRSIEWL
+201 NNLDIKSIEWL
-212 ESYLKSVNIPCLIV
+212 EGYLKSVNMPCLIV

-260 REFKV
+260 REFK
-265 TEEKRQLELYEAQ
+265 EAKEKRQLELYEAQ
-278 QEQKK
+278 QEKKK
-283 ELRDSVRQKKDWA
+283 ELQDSIRQKKDWA

-319 SGLASKAKKIE
+319 SGLASKARKIE

-356 IKGSTLIHTEEL
+356 IKGSTMIYAKEL

-373 DGFKTSPITLEVKF
+373 NGFKTSPITFEVKF
-387 GEKVIIIGENG
+387 GEKVIIVGKNG

-409 SSLEK
+409 SNLEK
-414 ISGTIE
+414 ISGTMD

-437 TDQDLEHFVMSSIDE
+437 TDQDLEQFIIGSIDE

-491 LAIFSLLDINALV
+491 LVIFSLLDINVLV

-513 IEALESLE
+513 IEALEALE

-531 IAISHDREFIGKV
+531 IAISHDREFIGRV
-544 HPDKMYK
+544 HPDKIYK
-551 MENGSLTKI
+551 MDNGNLTKI

>member
-1 MEVSYFEASILLG
+1 
-14 RSDPMLELKE
+14 MLELKE
-24 VSKSFYGKVIL
+24 VSKSFCGKVIL
-35 NNISFTVDHGEKAGI
+35 SNISFTVDYGEKAGI

-61 LKIIAG
+61 LKIIAR

-74 EINTNASES
+74 EINTNTLES
-83 IGYLKQEFEILEEL
+83 IGYLKQEFEIPEESL
-97 QSVTTFIKGYIGI
+97 SVTSFIKWYIGI

-124 EGNESKIEEF
+124 EKNESNIEEF

-140 YISLDG
+140 YIRLDG
-146 YDFDYKLDNILNGLG
+146 YNFDYKLDNILNGLG
-161 ILPDV
+161 ILPVV
-166 RERKIENLSGGQ
+166 RNKKIKDLSGGQ

-201 NNLDIRSIEWL
+201 NNLDIKSIEWL
-212 ESYLKSVNIPCLIV
+212 EGYLKSVNMPCLIV

-260 REFKV
+260 REFK
-265 TEEKRQLELYEAQ
+265 EAKEKRQLELYEAQ
-278 QEQKK
+278 QEKKK
-283 ELRDSVRQKKDWA
+283 ELQDSIRQKKDWA

-319 SGLASKAKKIE
+319 SGLASKARKIE

-356 IKGSTLIHTEEL
+356 IKGSTMIYAKEL

-373 DGFKTSPITLEVKF
+373 NGFKTSPITFDVKF
-387 GEKVIIIGENG
+387 GEKVIIVGENG

-409 SSLEK
+409 SNLEK
-414 ISGTIE
+414 ISGTMD

-437 TDQDLEHFVMSSIDE
+437 TDQDLEQFIIESIDE

-491 LAIFSLLDINALV
+491 LVIFSLLDINVLV

-513 IEALESLE
+513 IEALEALE

-531 IAISHDREFIGKV
+531 IAISHDREFIGRV
-544 HPDKMYK
+544 HPDKIYK
-551 MENGSLTKI
+551 MENGNLTKI

>member
-1 MEVSYFEASILLG
+1 
-14 RSDPMLELKE
+14 MLELKE
-24 VSKSFYGKVIL
+24 VSKSFCGKVIL
-35 NNISFTVDHGEKAGI
+35 SNISFTVDYGEKAGI

-61 LKIIAG
+61 LKIIAR

-74 EINTNASES
+74 EINTNTLES
-83 IGYLKQEFEILEEL
+83 IGYLKQEFEIPEESL
-97 QSVTTFIKGYIGI
+97 SVTSFIKWYIGI

-124 EGNESKIEEF
+124 EKNESNIEEF

-140 YISLDG
+140 YIRLDG
-146 YDFDYKLDNILNGLG
+146 YNFDYKLDNILNGLG
-161 ILPDV
+161 ILPVV
-166 RERKIENLSGGQ
+166 RNKKIKDLSGGQ

-201 NNLDIRSIEWL
+201 NNLDIKSIEWL
-212 ESYLKSVNIPCLIV
+212 EGYLKSVNMPCLIV

-260 REFKV
+260 REFK
-265 TEEKRQLELYEAQ
+265 EAKEKRQLELYEAQ
-278 QEQKK
+278 QEKKK
-283 ELRDSVRQKKDWA
+283 ELQDSIRQKKDWA

-319 SGLASKAKKIE
+319 SGLASKARKIE

-356 IKGSTLIHTEEL
+356 IKGSTMIYAKEL

-373 DGFKTSPITLEVKF
+373 NGFKTSPITFEVKF
-387 GEKVIIIGENG
+387 GEKVIIVGKNG

-409 SSLEK
+409 SNLEK
-414 ISGTIE
+414 ISGTMD

-437 TDQDLEHFVMSSIDE
+437 TDQDLEQFIIESIDE

-471 YEERQKKYAMLSP
+471 YEDRQKKYAMLSP

-491 LAIFSLLDINALV
+491 LVIFSLLDINVLV

-513 IEALESLE
+513 IEALEALE

-531 IAISHDREFIGKV
+531 IAISHDREFIGRV
-544 HPDKMYK
+544 HPDKIYK
-551 MENGSLTKI
+551 MDNGNLTKI

>member
-1 MEVSYFEASILLG
+1 MEVSCFEASIILI
-14 RSDPMLELKE
+14 RSDSMLELKE
-24 VSKSFYGKVIL
+24 VSKSFGGKVIL
-35 NNISFTVDHGEKAGI
+35 SNISFTVDYGEKAGI

-61 LKIIAG
+61 LKIIAR

-74 EINTNASES
+74 EINTNTLES
-83 IGYLKQEFEILEEL
+83 IGYLKQEFEIPEESL
-97 QSVTTFIKGYIGI
+97 SVTSFIKWYIGI

-124 EGNESKIEEF
+124 EKNESNIEEF

-140 YISLDG
+140 YIRLDG
-146 YDFDYKLDNILNGLG
+146 YNFDYKLDNILNGLG
-161 ILPDV
+161 ILPVV
-166 RERKIENLSGGQ
+166 RNKKIKDLSGGQ

-201 NNLDIRSIEWL
+201 NNLDIKSIEWL
-212 ESYLKSVNIPCLIV
+212 EGYLKSVNMPCLIV

-260 REFKV
+260 REFK
-265 TEEKRQLELYEAQ
+265 EAKEKRQLELYEAQ
-278 QEQKK
+278 QEKKK
-283 ELRDSVRQKKDWA
+283 ELQDSIRQKKDWA

-319 SGLASKAKKIE
+319 SGLASKARKIE

-356 IKGSTLIHTEEL
+356 IKGSTMIYAKEL

-373 DGFKTSPITLEVKF
+373 NGFKTSPITFEVKF
-387 GEKVIIIGENG
+387 GEKVIIVGKNG

-409 SSLEK
+409 SNLEK
-414 ISGTIE
+414 ISGTMD

-437 TDQDLEHFVMSSIDE
+437 TDQDLEQFIIGSIDE

-491 LAIFSLLDINALV
+491 LVIFSLLDINVLV

-513 IEALESLE
+513 IEALEALE

-531 IAISHDREFIGKV
+531 IAISHDREFIGRV
-544 HPDKMYK
+544 HPDKIYK
-551 MENGSLTKI
+551 MDNGNLTKI

>member
-1 MEVSYFEASILLG
+1 
-14 RSDPMLELKE
+14 MLELKE
-24 VSKSFYGKVIL
+24 VSKSFCGKVIL
-35 NNISFTVDHGEKAGI
+35 SNISFTVDYGEKAGI

-61 LKIIAG
+61 LKIIAR

-74 EINTNASES
+74 EINTNTLES
-83 IGYLKQEFEILEEL
+83 IGYLKQEFEIPEESL
-97 QSVTTFIKGYIGI
+97 SVTSFIKWYIGI
-110 DKLEKRLNELQEEL
+110 DKLEKRLNELQEEH
-124 EGNESKIEEF
+124 EKNESNIEEF

-140 YISLDG
+140 YIRLDG
-146 YDFDYKLDNILNGLG
+146 YNFDYKLDNILNGLG
-161 ILPDV
+161 ILPVV
-166 RERKIENLSGGQ
+166 RNKKIKDLSGGQ

-201 NNLDIRSIEWL
+201 NNLDIKSIEWL
-212 ESYLKSVNIPCLIV
+212 EGYLKSVNMPCLIV

-260 REFKV
+260 REFK
-265 TEEKRQLELYEAQ
+265 EAKEKRQLELYEAQ
-278 QEQKK
+278 QEKKK
-283 ELRDSVRQKKDWA
+283 ELQDSIRQKKDWA

-319 SGLASKAKKIE
+319 SGLASKARKIE

-356 IKGSTLIHTEEL
+356 IKGSTMIYAKEL

-373 DGFKTSPITLEVKF
+373 NGFKTSPITFEVKF
-387 GEKVIIIGENG
+387 GEKVIIVGKNG

-409 SSLEK
+409 SNLEK
-414 ISGTIE
+414 ISGTMD

-437 TDQDLEHFVMSSIDE
+437 TDQDLEQFIIGSIDE

-491 LAIFSLLDINALV
+491 LVIFSLLDINVLV

-513 IEALESLE
+513 IEALEALE

-531 IAISHDREFIGKV
+531 IAISHDREFIGRV
-544 HPDKMYK
+544 HPDKIYK
-551 MENGSLTKI
+551 MDNGNLTKI